1 MEPSSYG
8 SGSEKVKK
16 KHKNKK
22 HKASQAACL
31 RHLLENMPP
40 DSSASS
46 SHGDVKMD
54 TQYESESMKRKDKK
68 NKKLKKLK
76 KDDKKKKKIK
86 HKDEDDRPD
95 KAPSHFNNH
104 LS

>member
-8 SGSEKVKK
+8 SGSEKMKK

-54 TQYESESMKRKDKK
+54 TQYGNRVTV
-68 NKKLKKLK
+68 
-76 KDDKKKKKIK
+76 
-86 HKDEDDRPD
+86 
-95 KAPSHFNNH
+95 
-104 LS
+104 LSYLIVICVLFLFRIRIYEEER